1 MTLVSV
7 ILDALSALAV
17 LVLGL
22 VGDSGTRG
30 WDAVLM
36 TLSLLTLATVGT
48 WRSSLTQG
56 TVNGAWATATV
67 LSVALI
73 AGLVL
78 RPAWWGF

>member
-36 TLSLLTLATVGT
+36 TLSLLTLAIVGT

-56 TVNGAWATATV
+56 TVNDAWAMATV
-67 LSVALI
+67 LNAALI
-73 AGLVL
+73 AWLVL